1 VKHEFGSKR
10 WHPQVAMRIIQI
22 DFPSRRLGK
31 VMDAPNNE
39 VILRLRSA
47 IREKFDQVNYET
59 ETK

>member
-1 VKHEFGSKR
+1 
-10 WHPQVAMRIIQI
+10 
-22 DFPSRRLGK
+22 
-31 VMDAPNNE
+31 MDAPNNE